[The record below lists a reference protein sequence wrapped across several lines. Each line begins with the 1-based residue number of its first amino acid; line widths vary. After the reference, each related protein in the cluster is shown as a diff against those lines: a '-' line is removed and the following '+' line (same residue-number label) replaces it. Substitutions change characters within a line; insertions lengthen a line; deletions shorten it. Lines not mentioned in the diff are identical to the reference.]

1 MLESKRS
8 GPQGWAPRANE
19 VRLDGVARAP
29 GGPRRPSPFAGDPF
43 MVSSTL
49 REQTARAVTARAQRL
64 IALVCEGRIS
74 DAVQGFYAPDVE
86 LGRAALAPMFR
97 LDAEA
102 AMRWS
107 RRDVDAQ
114 WRRFSV
120 DGVGVNGDTSFIECD
135 LEFVSAEGDRFRQQ
149 HVAVAQW
156 RDGLIVR
163 ECLIPR
169 FPGRA
174 SLGDPPR

>member
-8 GPQGWAPRANE
+8 GPQGWEPRADEARLHGVACAPRA
-19 VRLDGVARAP
+19 
-29 GGPRRPSPFAGDPF
+29 PRHPTPFAGDPF

-49 REQTARAVTARAQRL
+49 REKTARAVAARAEQL
-64 IALVCEGRIS
+64 IALVCEGRIF

-86 LGRAALAPMFR
+86 LGRAALAPMFC

-102 AMRWS
+102 AMRGP
-107 RRDVDAQ
+107 RRGVDAQ
-114 WRRFSV
+114 WRSFTV
-120 DGVGVNGDTSFIECD
+120 DGVGVNGDTSFIECG
-135 LEFVSAEGDRFRQQ
+135 LEFVSADGDRFSQQ
-149 HVAVAQW
+149 QVAVAQW

-174 SLGDPPR
+174 SLGEPAR